1 MRSDEFPTLRAKKGL
16 LSGRAK
22 RKPSRKARKPGAQ
35 QRMLPAER
43 EQEIVSQAISFFAE
57 LGFEGNTRELAER
70 LNITQPLLYFYFPNK
85 EALIERVYQD
95 VFVGRWNPI
104 WEQRIVDRTRPIKER
119 LTEFYQ
125 DYARAIVT
133 YEWVRL
139 FMFSGLKGLD
149 FNSRYLQLL
158 RERIFGKIIE
168 ELRASYGRK
177 PIAEFPLT
185 ETEIDAVWSLH
196 ATIFYLGVRKW
207 IYNMPVPDNLDPIIE
222 MKVRIFIDG
231 VGAVLAD
238 EGPRDTVEI
247 GAPFSLFEPAYRHR
261 LFPIVEPDRPEDCSA
276 GFSK

>member
-1 MRSDEFPTLRAKKGL
+1 MSSIVRSDEFPTLRATKGL
-16 LSGRAK
+16 LGGRAK
-22 RKPSRKARKPGAQ
+22 RKPARKLKKPGAQ

-95 VFVGRWNPI
+95 VFVGRWNPK

-168 ELRASYGRK
+168 ELRAAYGRK
-177 PIAEFPLT
+177 PVAEFPLT

-207 IYNMPVPDNLDPIIE
+207 IYNMPVPDDLDPTIE

-238 EGPRDTVEI
+238 E
-247 GAPFSLFEPAYRHR
+247 ARHGKR
-261 LFPIVEPDRPEDCSA
+261 
-276 GFSK
+276 